1 VSTSA
6 CRKTYDHRL
15 RDITCEEG
23 DPMLF
28 RDLGVPR
35 STAASWI
42 RRGQRPVV
50 STQVL
55 ALDQLELQAE
65 VLALERRIKF
75 LHAIIRLAFLL
86 VRLSGFRLDT
96 RHVPDG
102 ATKRSILDAIAHATK
117 AIPLAVALRVLRLS
131 AARYHDWRKRPP
143 DCSLDDH
150 SSYPH
155 TSPTQVTAREVSD
168 MRDMVVSQD
177 YRHMSIFSLAL
188 RAQRIGKIFLSPSTW
203 GRLIRERGWLRPRH
217 RVYPAKPKEGIRA
230 TKPNEFWHI
239 DVTVIKLLDGTRTYL
254 HAVIDNFS
262 RRILSWK
269 LVLHLEPQTTCQV
282 LVEAAKNLPKN
293 GDGATVIAD
302 SGVENVNDE
311 VDDLLGLGQLHRIL
325 AQVEV
330 SYSNSMI
337 EALWRSMKHGWL
349 FLHHLDTF
357 AALEKLIAFYVEQH
371 NSVVPHSAFAGQ
383 TPDEMYFGRGDQV
396 PVDLATGRARA
407 REARMKSNRELSC
420 EACRSAIRETP
431 SALVSSA
438 IPGVLQLHDE
448 MSATS

>member
-1 VSTSA
+1 
-6 CRKTYDHRL
+6 
-15 RDITCEEG
+15 
-23 DPMLF
+23 M
-28 RDLGVPR
+28 
-35 STAASWI
+35 
-42 RRGQRPVV
+42 
-50 STQVL
+50 
-55 ALDQLELQAE
+55 
-65 VLALERRIKF
+65 
-75 LHAIIRLAFLL
+75 
-86 VRLSGFRLDT
+86 
-96 RHVPDG
+96 
-102 ATKRSILDAIAHATK
+102 
-117 AIPLAVALRVLRLS
+117 
-131 AARYHDWRKRPP
+131 
-143 DCSLDDH
+143 
-150 SSYPH
+150 
-155 TSPTQVTAREVSD
+155 RE
-168 MRDMVVSQD
+168 MVVSQD

-217 RVYPAKPKEGIRA
+217 RVYPVKPKEGIRA

-311 VDDLLGLGQLHRIL
+311 VDDLLGLGQLRRIL

-349 FLHHLDTF
+349 FLHNLDTF
-357 AALEKLIAFYVEQH
+357 AALEKLIVFYVEQH
-371 NSVVPHSAFAGQ
+371 NAVVPHSAFAGQ

-396 PVDLATGRARA
+396 PVDLAAGRVRA
-407 REARMKSNRELSC
+407 REARMKSNRDLSC
-420 EACRSAIRETP
+420 EACRPAIRETP
-431 SALVSSA
+431 GTSDSSA
-438 IPGVLQLHDE
+438 ISGLLQMHE
-448 MSATS
+448 QFSAMS